1 MAVKQNF
8 VVQSGLEVADS
19 AVVTGVFKASGLTYP
34 TADGNNN
41 EVIKTNGS
49 GSLSFGTLS
58 SVAGR
63 GSFVGKGGGRER
75 FGQLHSL
82 VSVVLVLEAASTT
95 EEKSLLIDPSSLQAS
110 EDK

>member
-19 AVVTGVFKASGLTYP
+19 AVVTGVFQASGLTYP

-49 GSLSFGTLS
+49 GSLSFGTLRIRDLS
-58 SVAGR
+58 DVDLSTLQEEGILLFDSATNTFQAR
-63 GSFVGKGGGRER
+63 NEIVGAAINSDGG
-75 FGQLHSL
+75 FY
-82 VSVVLVLEAASTT
+82 
-95 EEKSLLIDPSSLQAS
+95 
-110 EDK
+110 